1 MFGESAGDAALFKVR
16 MRLDMS
22 DAFGEG
28 GSCPSETF
36 VRDADDNG
44 GEDASEK
51 RFFSEAL

>member
-1 MFGESAGDAALFKVR
+1 VFGESAGDAALFKVR